1 MKRAGLPLIISVAPN
16 GAYKT
21 KKDHA
26 AVPINGSEIAD
37 TAAACLDAGASMI
50 HLHVRNL
57 DGSHSL
63 DSNLYRSAVRAIER
77 AVGDQLSIQITSE
90 AAGVYAAEEQMAA
103 IRALA
108 PRSVSIALREIIP
121 TDDNQTSGAKF
132 LLWLSKEKILPQ
144 YILYDV
150 NDVKRYQKLVVD
162 SIIPGTPHWVLFVIG
177 RYSAGQQ
184 SDPEQL
190 KPFLTASKGISVP
203 WAVCAFGKTELDCV
217 LAAAEAGGH
226 IRVGFENNIY
236 LHDGRVAEDNSALIE
251 QVAKAARDSKYT
263 LANAIDFRQLFSGWG

>member
-1 MKRAGLPLIISVAPN
+1 MNSKHLPLIISVAPN

-21 KKDHA
+21 KQDHA
-26 AVPINGSEIAD
+26 AVPLTAKETSN

-50 HLHVRNL
+50 HLHVRNA

-63 DSNLYRSAVRAIER
+63 DADHYRSAIRAVEQ
-77 AVGDQLSIQITSE
+77 AVGDRLSIQVTSE
-90 AAGVYAAEEQMAA
+90 AAGVYSAEQQMSA
-103 IRALA
+103 IRAIA

-121 TDDNQTSGAKF
+121 DDKNPGSAADF
-132 LLWLSKEKILPQ
+132 LLWLSMQKILPQ
-144 YILYDV
+144 YILYDAIDV
-150 NDVKRYQKLVVD
+150 NRYKALVAD
-162 SIIPGTPHWVLFVIG
+162 GIIPTTPHWVLFVIG

-184 SDPEQL
+184 SDTAQL

-217 LAAAEAGGH
+217 LAAAEQGGH

-236 LHDGRVAEDNSALIE
+236 LHDGQVAEGNADLIE
-251 QVAKAARDSKYT
+251 QVANAARDSQYT
-263 LANAIDFRQLFSGWG
+263 LANAADFRQLFSGWG

>member
-1 MKRAGLPLIISVAPN
+1 LNKEPLPLIISVAPN

-21 KKDHA
+21 KQHHA
-26 AVPINGSEIAD
+26 AVPINASEIAN

-50 HLHVRNL
+50 HLHVRNV

-63 DSNLYRSAVRAIER
+63 DADLYRAAVREVER

-90 AAGVYAAEEQMAA
+90 AAGVYDAGEQMAA
-103 IRALA
+103 IRAIA

-121 TDDNQTSGAKF
+121 VGAKQTKAAEF
-132 LLWLSKEKILPQ
+132 LLWLSKGKTLPQ
-144 YILYDV
+144 YILYDD
-150 NDVKRYQKLVVD
+150 NDVHRYQKLLSDGV
-162 SIIPGTPHWVLFVIG
+162 IPDTPHWLLFVIG

-236 LHDGRVAEDNSALIE
+236 LHDGRVADNNSVLIE
-251 QVAKAARDSKYT
+251 QVAKAAQNSKYT
-263 LANAIDFRQLFSGWG
+263 LANATDFRQLFSGWG

>member
-1 MKRAGLPLIISVAPN
+1 MNKERLPLIVSVAPN

-21 KKDHA
+21 KQDHA
-26 AVPINGSEIAD
+26 AVPLTANETAN

-50 HLHVRNL
+50 HLHVRNT

-63 DSNLYRSAVRAIER
+63 DAGLYRAAIRAVESAVGAK
-77 AVGDQLSIQITSE
+77 LSIQVTSE
-90 AAGVYAAEEQMAA
+90 AAGVYHAEEQMSA
-103 IRALA
+103 IRALV

-121 TDDNQTSGAKF
+121 VDDNRASAAAF

-144 YILYDV
+144 YILYDA
-150 NDVKRYQKLVVD
+150 NDVKRYLSLV
-162 SIIPGTPHWVLFVIG
+162 SEGIIPDTPHWVLFVIG

-190 KPFLTASKGISVP
+190 KPFLIASEGISVP

-217 LAAAEAGGH
+217 LAAAEQGGH

-236 LHDGRVAEDNSALIE
+236 LHDGKIASGNADLIK
-251 QVAKAARDSKYT
+251 QVAKAAARSNYKP
-263 LANAIDFRQLFSGWG
+263 ANADDFRQLFSGWG